1 MGRGMIYLIST
12 FNPHWEGQTLPEWT
26 WPQRRVFG
34 YMLKLIDGPLSL
46 GIGGLRRIGKTTL
59 LKQLVGELSANRVPA
74 KRICYFQFDRDIVL
88 KDDNVLERMLD
99 AYLLDFLDESIG
111 YIKEK
116 TYIFLD
122 EIQLVPRWSDIVKRY
137 LDRDSALTIV
147 VSGSSSLLLE
157 SESAESLAGR
167 LDMLRLSPP
176 DFRDYMTINGLE
188 PPPEFK
194 IDPGL
199 RKIPTETALFYGANR
214 SRLTTAY
221 LDYLRWGGFPQLK
234 ELDDEESR
242 RRYIKEVVVEK
253 ILRYDLPAR
262 FRGEN
267 PTDLEMLYGIYASE
281 YGQIIEY
288 NTLARDVGV
297 SVGRLKRLTEAL
309 MAGYLVQYCFN
320 YTRSKRK
327 SGRTGK
333 KVYLSTPSLAAHR
346 YGPLDIFPE
355 ILGRIVENDVFLR
368 LREMDE
374 TLTFWR
380 VGRQEIDFIF
390 HVQDVV
396 FPVECKTGRLRSNET
411 RLIRSLSEKWGAPFS
426 VMVTSDTFDFSDPS
440 ILRVP
445 AFML

>member
-1 MGRGMIYLIST
+1 MIYLINT
-12 FNPHWEGQTLPEWT
+12 FNPHWEGHALPEWT
-26 WPQRRVFG
+26 WPKRRVFG
-34 YMLKLIDGPLSL
+34 YMLKLMDAPLSL

-59 LKQLVGELSANRVPA
+59 LKQLVGELNAKRVPA
-74 KRICYFQFDRDIVL
+74 KRLCYFQFDRDIVL
-88 KDDNVLERMLD
+88 KDGDALERMLD
-99 AYLLDFLDESIG
+99 AYLQDFLDESIG
-111 YIKEK
+111 HIKEK

-137 LDRDSALTIV
+137 LDRDPALTFV

-199 RKIPTETALFYGANR
+199 RKIPTQTALYYGANR
-214 SRLTTAY
+214 ARLNRAY

-234 ELDDEESR
+234 ELADEESR

-262 FRGEN
+262 FRSEN
-267 PTDLEMLYGIYASE
+267 PVDLEMLYGIYAGE
-281 YGQIIEY
+281 YGQIVEY

-320 YTRSKRK
+320 HTRSKRK

-346 YGPLDIFPE
+346 YGPLDTFPE
-355 ILGRIVENDVFLR
+355 ILGRLVENDVFLR

-374 TLTFWR
+374 ALTFWR
-380 VGRQEIDFIF
+380 VGRQEIDFMF
-390 HVQDVV
+390 HVRDAVL
-396 FPVECKTGRLRSNET
+396 PVECKTGRLRSNDT
-411 RLIRSLSEKWGAPFS
+411 RLIRSVSEKLGAPFS